1 MNLNAKSGAFD
12 IWSQSKMGVSYEI
25 LILGLPI
32 KKGVGFFY
40 SEVEIPSDTLPM
52 LKSWSLNDLDIIIEY
67 LLNF

>member
-12 IWSQSKMGVSYEI
+12 IWSQSKMGVGYDI

-52 LKSWSLNDLDIIIEY
+52 LKS
-67 LLNF
+67 